1 MVTLPEHIG
10 VSNSGQ
16 IREQLLELVNRGA
29 AVLIADMTGTVSC
42 DHGGADA
49 LLRAYQ
55 RASVS
60 GAQLR
65 VAVTAQIVR
74 RVLDASGLDRLVSI
88 YPSVEAAI
96 TAGTPGVIPLVP
108 RPGKGQGEDQVSL
121 RRRRAA
127 APRNRSQAAG
137 VTPAVVWGLVD
148 ALDDGVVLTDDDGV
162 VVLANRR
169 AEDMFGYVP
178 GELIG
183 QPDTRSSRLPGRW
196 PPGRGC
202 PGGARTAARSRSG

>member
-16 IREQLLELVNRGA
+16 IREQLLDLVNRGA

-88 YPSVEAAI
+88 YPSVQAAI

-108 RPGKGQGEDQVSL
+108 RPGKGQGEDQVL
-121 RRRRAA
+121 AA
-127 APRNRSQAAG
+127 AAG
-137 VTPAVVWGLVD
+137 
-148 ALDDGVVLTDDDGV
+148 
-162 VVLANRR
+162 RR
-169 AEDMFGYVP
+169 AEESVSGRGGHSGGAV
-178 GELIG
+178 GAG
-183 QPDTRSSRLPGRW
+183 RRPGR
-196 PPGRGC
+196 R
-202 PGGARTAARSRSG
+202 GGADR

>member
-49 LLRAYQ
+49 LLRVYQ

-60 GAQLR
+60 GAGLR

-96 TAGTPGVIPLVP
+96 AAGTPGVIPLVP
-108 RPGKGQGEDQVSL
+108 RPGKGQGEDQVRFVGGGPPRRGIGLRPQGSL
-121 RRRRAA
+121 RRCCGGW
-127 APRNRSQAAG
+127 S
-137 VTPAVVWGLVD
+137 TPWTTG
-148 ALDDGVVLTDDDGV
+148 
-162 VVLANRR
+162 
-169 AEDMFGYVP
+169 
-178 GELIG
+178 
-183 QPDTRSSRLPGRW
+183 W
-196 PPGRGC
+196 C
-202 PGGARTAARSRSG
+202 